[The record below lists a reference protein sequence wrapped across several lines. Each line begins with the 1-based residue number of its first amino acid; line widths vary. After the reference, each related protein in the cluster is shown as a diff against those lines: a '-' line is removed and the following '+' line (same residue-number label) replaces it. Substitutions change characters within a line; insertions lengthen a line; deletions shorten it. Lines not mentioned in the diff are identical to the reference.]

1 MIPLHQ
7 RHSKWQ
13 SVGRYHF
20 GDLVPQ
26 PMDEL
31 VTKTCITN
39 VTMETLNSQEHR
51 SRGTNAV
58 PRVIHLIFQTIIE
71 VRTMVI
77 QRFIRRIWPGVRWR
91 YGVRKNE
98 EVKVLASEEMNLQ
111 ICREEYERGPVG
123 QDSSRPGVL

>member
-71 VRTMVI
+71 V
-77 QRFIRRIWPGVRWR
+77 IRRYPLLVFLIH
-91 YGVRKNE
+91 
-98 EVKVLASEEMNLQ
+98 VLMRMFQCLAYCVLQ
-111 ICREEYERGPVG
+111 
-123 QDSSRPGVL
+123 